1 MRPLILD
8 LKDNLRGSL
17 YKLDIEKAYNHVN
30 WSCVIAVMDKMGF
43 GSKWLY
49 WIRWCIS
56 MVRFSILVNG
66 TPSAFLS
73 ISRGLRQVDLLSP
86 YLFFLGMEILSCL
99 FSRAKDGGFIEGFEV

>member
-43 GSKWLY
+43 GSK
-49 WIRWCIS
+49 
-56 MVRFSILVNG
+56 
-66 TPSAFLS
+66 
-73 ISRGLRQVDLLSP
+73 
-86 YLFFLGMEILSCL
+86 
-99 FSRAKDGGFIEGFEV
+99 